1 MVKATAGRPAS
12 GKALGAND
20 IALSADLLRE
30 TVLEVGGAALVQH
43 LELCGLLE
51 LAHVVPCPAQLAPL
65 TLTFSSSCLVAMVD
79 SPFTYF
85 SQITSRRSAEK
96 GISSRPA

>member
-30 TVLEVGGAALVQH
+30 TVLEVGGAALV
-43 LELCGLLE
+43 
-51 LAHVVPCPAQLAPL
+51 
-65 TLTFSSSCLVAMVD
+65 
-79 SPFTYF
+79 
-85 SQITSRRSAEK
+85 RSAT
-96 GISSRPA
+96 GRAYARVSHAPGRPETATVSLGRLLWTGEA